1 MIFCVNLRYLEILNY
16 CCFGIFHFLNFF
28 SLQFEF
34 RNLIVIQSEWLKF
47 WNYSMGFVINRLNFI
62 LQDLLNALFITED
75 NWFILEVQKPMN
87 LLLLN
92 DFFYFLF
99 LLFLSLIKIK
109 FKEIK
114 MIYFWYVWSISS
126 AKYLYWDI
134 CIESFKFSNY
144 QKFNEFKYLNI

>member
-1 MIFCVNLRYLEILNY
+1 
-16 CCFGIFHFLNFF
+16 
-28 SLQFEF
+28 
-34 RNLIVIQSEWLKF
+34 
-47 WNYSMGFVINRLNFI
+47 MGFVINRLNFI

-114 MIYFWYVWSISS
+114 MIYFWYV
-126 AKYLYWDI
+126 
-134 CIESFKFSNY
+134 
-144 QKFNEFKYLNI
+144 